1 MIRRTQRN
9 PAYCPSPLPEAA
21 ASPMPIPLCHLEAI
35 IVQSMFG
42 HLPGQ
47 IFSRHLL
54 AVQAFNLAAAA
65 PSLRAAMTAGAVQ
78 CICILRPGCEVGFQ
92 VIGIPCRLP
101 LVFRPQATIKVQ
113 RVRVVGRPVLQTSR
127 FPFLSGKQCLAIFWL
142 RCRLPPAV

>member
-1 MIRRTQRN
+1 MTRRTPRN

-21 ASPMPIPLCHLEAI
+21 ASPMPIPSCHLGAI

-42 HLPGQ
+42 HLPGP
-47 IFSRHLL
+47 IFSRHLP

-65 PSLRAAMTAGAVQ
+65 PSPRAAMMAGAVQ

-113 RVRVVGRPVLQTSR
+113 RLRVVRRPALQTSR
-127 FPFLSGKQCLAIFWL
+127 VVSILERRTMSCYVWL
-142 RCRLPPAV
+142 RCKAV